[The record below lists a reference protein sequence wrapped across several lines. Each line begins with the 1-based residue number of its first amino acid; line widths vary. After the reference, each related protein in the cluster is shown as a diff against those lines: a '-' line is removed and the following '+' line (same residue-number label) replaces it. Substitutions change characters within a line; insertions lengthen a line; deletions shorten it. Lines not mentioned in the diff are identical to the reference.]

1 MLYLALS
8 CLQGREMLSAA
19 RELLGLGVNGIQLT
33 PGNVPT
39 PGFQE
44 WLERQQVSTRTH
56 HGFHLKALKRRVWSK
71 EADCLV
77 NADSVHPPQIKDGIA
92 ETWKQ
97 KAERGDYDRLLETM
111 YPGYCLGCGEELSWA
126 MDLGLKLAVDV
137 SHIHIQLCQGVLDES
152 VWHRLQAYDRIG
164 ELHVSAN
171 NGLADIHQALTKETF
186 GLDWVRDRSS
196 DGTPVILECY
206 MHRLSDVQRRE
217 QIELVIG

>member
-1 MLYLALS
+1 
-8 CLQGREMLSAA
+8 MLSAA
-19 RELLGLGVNGIQLT
+19 RDLLGLGINGIQLT

-44 WLERQQVSTRTH
+44 WLSRQQVSTRTH
-56 HGFHLKALKRRVWSK
+56 HGFHPKALRRRVWSK

-77 NADSVHPPQIKDGIA
+77 SADSVHPLQIKDGIT
-92 ETWKQ
+92 EIWKQ
-97 KAERGDYDRLLETM
+97 KAERGDYDRVSLETM
-111 YPGYCLGCGEELSWA
+111 YPGYCLGCGDELSWA

-137 SHIHIQLCQGVLDES
+137 SHIYIQLCSGSLDLAT
-152 VWHRLQAYDRIG
+152 WYKLQKYDRIG

-171 NGLADIHQALTKETF
+171 NGLADIHQPMTTETF
-186 GLDWVRDRSS
+186 GLDWVRDRAV

-217 QIELVIG
+217 QIGLITD